1 MFAMN
6 SHTRVSTDDRL
17 VVKVFHESISI
28 RKTKTEVASIP
39 DDTIVL
45 HRVLTSVGRR
55 EGEVGER
62 GGGRWEGEV
71 GEGGR
76 ERWGKVGGRGGG
88 RWEGEV
94 GEGGGRRGRKGRGGQ
109 EEGQEE
115 EAAEREWGGDRRE
128 RERRIR
134 WESN

>member
-1 MFAMN
+1 M
-6 SHTRVSTDDRL
+6 
-17 VVKVFHESISI
+17 
-28 RKTKTEVASIP
+28 
-39 DDTIVL
+39 
-45 HRVLTSVGRR
+45 
-55 EGEVGER
+55 
-62 GGGRWEGEV
+62 

-109 EEGQEE
+109 EGGQE

-128 RERRIR
+128 GEEDKMGVKLRDR
-134 WESN
+134 WGIQMGYLTVSGGQLITRPSYLTESVGGQLITRPTSQRVSVVS

>member
-1 MFAMN
+1 MS

-28 RKTKTEVASIP
+28 WKLPKTKTEVVSIP

-55 EGEVGER
+55 EGE
-62 GGGRWEGEV
+62 
-71 GEGGR
+71 
-76 ERWGKVGGRGGG
+76 VGGRGGG

-109 EEGQEE
+109 EGGQEE
-115 EAAEREWGGDRRE
+115 EAAEKGEEDKMGVKLRDRWGIQMGYLTVQ
-128 RERRIR
+128 
-134 WESN
+134 

>member
-1 MFAMN
+1 MFAMS

-28 RKTKTEVASIP
+28 RKLPKTKTEVASIP

-55 EGEVGER
+55 EGEVG
-62 GGGRWEGEV
+62 
-71 GEGGR
+71 
-76 ERWGKVGGRGGG
+76 GRGGG

-94 GEGGGRRGRKGRGGQ
+94 GEDGGRGGGRWREKG
-109 EEGQEE
+109 
-115 EAAEREWGGDRRE
+115 
-128 RERRIR
+128 
-134 WESN
+134 

>member
-1 MFAMN
+1 MFAMS

-17 VVKVFHESISI
+17 VVKVFHESISVWKLP
-28 RKTKTEVASIP
+28 KTKTEVASIP

-55 EGEVGER
+55 EGEVG
-62 GGGRWEGEV
+62 
-71 GEGGR
+71 
-76 ERWGKVGGRGGG
+76 GRGGG
-88 RWEGEV
+88 RGE
-94 GEGGGRRGRKGRGGQ
+94 EGRRGDKRRRQ
-109 EEGQEE
+109 Q
-115 EAAEREWGGDRRE
+115 RENGGGDR

>member
-1 MFAMN
+1 MFAMS

-17 VVKVFHESISI
+17 VVKVFHESISV
-28 RKTKTEVASIP
+28 RKLPKTKTEVASIP

-55 EGEVGER
+55 EGEVEVGGR

-88 RWEGEV
+88 RWRE
-94 GEGGGRRGRKGRGGQ
+94 KG
-109 EEGQEE
+109 
-115 EAAEREWGGDRRE
+115 
-128 RERRIR
+128 
-134 WESN
+134 

>member
-1 MFAMN
+1 MFAMS
-6 SHTRVSTDDRL
+6 SHTRVSTDYRL

-28 RKTKTEVASIP
+28 WKPPKTKTEVASIP

-55 EGEVGER
+55 EGEVGE
-62 GGGRWEGEV
+62 EV
-71 GEGGR
+71 
-76 ERWGKVGGRGGG
+76 GKVGGRGGG

-109 EEGQEE
+109 EGGQEE
-115 EAAEREWGGDRRE
+115 EAAEREWGRR
-128 RERRIR
+128 
-134 WESN
+134 

>member
-1 MFAMN
+1 MFAMS

-17 VVKVFHESISI
+17 VVKVFHENISI
-28 RKTKTEVASIP
+28 WKLPKTKTEVASIP

-55 EGEVGER
+55 EGEVGGR

-76 ERWGKVGGRGGG
+76 ERWGEVEGEGIGRG
-88 RWEGEV
+88 EE
-94 GEGGGRRGRKGRGGQ
+94 GRRGDKRRRQQRETGG
-109 EEGQEE
+109 
-115 EAAEREWGGDRRE
+115 
-128 RERRIR
+128 
-134 WESN
+134 

>member
-1 MFAMN
+1 MS
-6 SHTRVSTDDRL
+6 SHTRVSTDDQL
-17 VVKVFHESISI
+17 VVKVFHEGISI
-28 RKTKTEVASIP
+28 RKLPKTKTEVVSIP

-55 EGEVGER
+55 EGEVGGR

-76 ERWGKVGGRGGG
+76 ERWGKV
-88 RWEGEV
+88 E
-94 GEGGGRRGRKGRGGQ
+94 GRRGRKGRGGQ
-109 EEGQEE
+109 KVGQEE
-115 EAAEREWGGDRRE
+115 EAERENGGGDRME
-128 RERRIR
+128 RERRMR

>member
-1 MFAMN
+1 MFAMS

-17 VVKVFHESISI
+17 VVKVFHESISVQKLP
-28 RKTKTEVASIP
+28 KTKTEVASIP

-55 EGEVGER
+55 EGEVE
-62 GGGRWEGEV
+62 
-71 GEGGR
+71 
-76 ERWGKVGGRGGG
+76 VGGRGGG

-109 EEGQEE
+109 EGGQEE

-134 WESN
+134 WEPN

>member
-1 MFAMN
+1 MFAMS

-28 RKTKTEVASIP
+28 RKLPKTKTEVVSIP

-55 EGEVGER
+55 EGE
-62 GGGRWEGEV
+62 WKGEV

-76 ERWGKVGGRGGG
+76 ERWGKVEGEGVGRGEEGRRGDKRRRQQRENGEEIEGRGRGG
-88 RWEGEV
+88 
-94 GEGGGRRGRKGRGGQ
+94 
-109 EEGQEE
+109 
-115 EAAEREWGGDRRE
+115 
-128 RERRIR
+128 
-134 WESN
+134 

>member
-1 MFAMN
+1 MFAMS

-28 RKTKTEVASIP
+28 RKLPKTKTEVASIP

-45 HRVLTSVGRR
+45 HRALTSVGRR
-55 EGEVGER
+55 EGEVG
-62 GGGRWEGEV
+62 GRS
-71 GEGGR
+71 
-76 ERWGKVGGRGGG
+76 GG

-109 EEGQEE
+109 EGGQEE
-115 EAAEREWGGDRRE
+115 EAAEREWGGDRME